1 MPGNPLAIGQL
12 MVDQVAKDLR
22 LDQLDEVLQ
31 GVASHPLPPRMRRQQ
46 ALRLAGSQRLREAG
60 LRPQTAKSALAH
72 NTSAIRRKT

>member
-22 LDQLDEVLQ
+22 RDQLDAVLQ

-46 ALRLAGSQRLREAG
+46 ALRLA
-60 LRPQTAKSALAH
+60 AKSALAH